1 MKNIL
6 SKIKEILMKNIKFI
20 ILLIISILIILSIC
34 FIFVEID
41 KIKNNQD
48 KANNEI
54 RLESYEEEKI
64 EADYI
69 YVDVKGFVNNPG
81 VYKIEKGS
89 RVTDVIKL
97 SGGLKKEANTRFIN
111 LSKILNDSDTIV
123 IYSNKEIEEA
133 KKQDVIVVETP
144 CVCEEIKNDACFTE
158 KEESSSKIININ
170 TATKDQLMTLNGIGE
185 AKATAII
192 EYRTING
199 KFKDINDLIQVDGI
213 SETLFDKIKETI
225 TV

>member
-6 SKIKEILMKNIKFI
+6 SKIKETLKKNIKFI

>member
-6 SKIKEILMKNIKFI
+6 SKIKETLMKNIKFI

-144 CVCEEIKNDACFTE
+144 CICEEIKNDACFTE